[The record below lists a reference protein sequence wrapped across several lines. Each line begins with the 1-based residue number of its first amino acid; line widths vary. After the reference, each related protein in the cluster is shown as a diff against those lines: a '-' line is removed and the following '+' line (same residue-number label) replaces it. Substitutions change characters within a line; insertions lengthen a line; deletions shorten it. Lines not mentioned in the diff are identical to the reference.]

1 MSMRSGRKKES
12 TSPNEELRLRGR
24 ASPGDG
30 SSSSSD
36 SKAEKPRPSSKKGK
50 TEEASSAKTSKRVRE
65 KETSDSDAEERETTK
80 KSKPEGISRPGS
92 PSDIESLD
100 GRSVNDDT
108 SSDPRD
114 IDQDNRSTS
123 PSIPSPGSPESDSDS
138 SVSQD
143 PKPYTPLLPTQMSS
157 PPPAPPP
164 PPPPQ
169 ALLNPP
175 QIPSSDPEQDP
186 EPLEDFTNTD
196 PPKQPQPQIETQASR
211 IFQSTQA
218 QAPVQ
223 SSSIFPP
230 SQPFPAQ
237 PLASQSN
244 MRMMTPNLSSQPRD
258 QSLPVRHPP
267 PTNPLPVNTGLSFQ
281 KLTAYPA
288 TTFPHVSS
296 NLPPPPALKPLNTPS
311 GHPHPSPAHNAP
323 LPIMQQSAANHPPPS
338 TAPQV
343 VEKAPGQSHP
353 LLPSSGPVSNPARY
367 PYAPASCQTSS
378 SQSVVSYTSSYSHP
392 FPPSTNSVNS
402 QPPKY
407 TQPSLSS
414 QPVWSQTLPYSRS
427 FPPHSSF
434 NQSSHS
440 QASGSSH
447 YSSGHHIY
455 PPHSSH
461 PGSSQAGAFPLPPES
476 SNPSV
481 TQSSHIYPPSS
492 HPSGYH
498 HTTLASTHPSTT
510 SSYSVPPS
518 SSLSSHSAIR
528 SYSQNSSHLGQSQS
542 YVSSNLPASQ
552 PPPPPSQGQYP
563 LPAHPTTN
571 QLPSYPY
578 SGSHPAAV
586 HPTHGSVPIT
596 TSAPAPV
603 ASVISTVTSSIANIP
618 PSFKTASPPAASL
631 GAAPAYKMAP
641 SPGSTIPM
649 VPTFK
654 TMSPP
659 TATIPSASAYRAA
672 SSPALTVPTGSV
684 YKPASPP
691 SSMPIPSTFKTITAP
706 GSSVPLPGNYKPT
719 SPPTAAVSS
728 SMGITP
734 PFKAGSPAAASIP
747 LAPMPASAPVPV
759 AAVSG
764 VPPQAP
770 PLPAI
775 IQIKE
780 EPVDE
785 SEEPESPM
793 PSNLSP
799 SPEPKV
805 VDIASHAS
813 QSARFIKH
821 LDRGY
826 NSCARTDFY
835 FVPLEGSKLAKKRAD
850 VLERA
855 RREAEQKVREEKERE
870 REREREKEREKELER
885 AAKIPPDSRA
895 PESISIGAA
904 GPRPPFEPQGG
915 TVATVPPYLGP
926 DTPALRTLSEYA
938 RPHVMS
944 PTNRNHPFY
953 VPLGSADPLLG
964 YNVPAI
970 YSSDPGAREREL
982 REREAREREL
992 RERELRERLKPG
1004 FEVKPSEL
1012 EALHPVANPMDPFTR
1027 HGGIALQAAPGL
1039 NPFTPFHP
1047 GLSPLERERLALAA
1061 GPVLRPDMSYAERL
1075 AAERQ
1080 HAERLAA
1087 LGNDPLARLQMLN
1100 VTPHHHQHSHIH
1112 SHLHLHQQDAI
1123 HAAAASVH
1131 PLIDPL
1137 ASGSPLTRIPFS
1149 GASIPNSLLAHPIH
1163 ENEVLRH
1170 QLFGAPF
1177 RDLPA
1182 ALPAPMSAAHQL
1194 QAMHAQS
1201 TELQRLAL
1209 EQHQQWLHAHH
1220 PLHGVPLPGQDDY
1233 YSHLKKESDKPL

>member
-1 MSMRSGRKKES
+1 MKTRQNKDSMSMRSGRKKES

-36 SKAEKPRPSSKKGK
+36 SKAEKPRPSSKVDLGQV
-50 TEEASSAKTSKRVRE
+50 ERYICLSIIVSEPRQG
-65 KETSDSDAEERETTK
+65 AEVCLSIIV
-80 KSKPEGISRPGS
+80 SKPKPGANKISPQGISRPGS

-492 HPSGYH
+492 HPSG
-498 HTTLASTHPSTT
+498 
-510 SSYSVPPS
+510 
-518 SSLSSHSAIR
+518 HSAIR

-552 PPPPPSQGQYP
+552 PPPPPSQ
-563 LPAHPTTN
+563 AHPTTN

-672 SSPALTVPTGSV
+672 SSP
-684 YKPASPP
+684 
-691 SSMPIPSTFKTITAP
+691 
-706 GSSVPLPGNYKPT
+706 
-719 SPPTAAVSS
+719 
-728 SMGITP
+728 GITP